1 MVVIVL
7 GLPGCGKSYFAQRL
21 AKMIHAEYVNSDRLR
36 KENFKIR
43 MYSDE
48 EKAKIYDMML
58 QKMKEAI
65 RYHKNLVLDATF
77 HKNETRKPFVKQ
89 VKESLFFVEV
99 WAKESIIR
107 ERLKK
112 KRPYSDADFEVYQ
125 SLQQEWEPLEEP
137 HLLLESTNANI
148 HSMLQKAVQYLVWNN
163 DKKPD

>member
-1 MVVIVL
+1 MVIIVL
-7 GLPGCGKSYFAQRL
+7 GLPGSGKSYFAQRL
-21 AKMIHAEYVNSDRLR
+21 AKMIQAKYVNSDRLR
-36 KENFKIR
+36 KEDLKIR
-43 MYSDE
+43 TYSEE
-48 EKAKIYDMML
+48 EKAKVYAMML

-65 RYHKNLVLDATF
+65 RHRKNLVLDATF
-77 HKNETRKPFVKQ
+77 HKNETREPFVKQ
-89 VKESLFFVEV
+89 AKESLFFVKV

-125 SLQQEWEPLEEP
+125 SLQKEWEPLEEP

-148 HSMLQKAVQYLVWNN
+148 HSMLQKATQYLGWNN